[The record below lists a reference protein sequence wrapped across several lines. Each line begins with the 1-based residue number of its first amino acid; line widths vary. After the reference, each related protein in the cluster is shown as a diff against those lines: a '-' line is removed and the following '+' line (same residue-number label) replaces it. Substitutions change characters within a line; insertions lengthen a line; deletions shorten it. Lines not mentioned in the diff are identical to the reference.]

1 MIVFL
6 VDSILQFAN
15 TKTDHCVEIPAFAIP
30 YYDLTFVLDG
40 TMVYYANEKKYT
52 LRKNDAMLLLPGT
65 VRAREGAKG
74 NFRYVSYNFFFLPGK
89 QISLP
94 EYMPGIVTEE
104 IRKLLAAFPFPN
116 LLNRNYDQ
124 EKCASV
130 LNAVLYEM
138 IRLNEQVSV
147 NPYIQKMFRYV
158 AMHITEP
165 ISLCDLCQEVR
176 LSKEYGAWL
185 FKHETGKTAVSYV
198 QEQKML
204 VAREMILRGE
214 MSLQNIALYLGYS
227 NYNYFSRLYKKVFH
241 YSPQK
246 TTAYQSLS

>member
-1 MIVFL
+1 
-6 VDSILQFAN
+6 
-15 TKTDHCVEIPAFAIP
+15 
-30 YYDLTFVLDG
+30 
-40 TMVYYANEKKYT
+40 
-52 LRKNDAMLLLPGT
+52 
-65 VRAREGAKG
+65 
-74 NFRYVSYNFFFLPGK
+74 
-89 QISLP
+89 
-94 EYMPGIVTEE
+94 MPGIVTEE

-185 FKHETGKTAVSYV
+185 FKRETGKTAVSYV

-214 MSLQNIALYLGYS
+214 MSLLNIADYLGYS
-227 NYNYFSRLYKKVFH
+227 NYNYFSRLYKKYFH

-246 TTAYQSLS
+246 TTAYQGLS